1 MLFSPLTTQ
10 WSSCCGVLS
19 HAHTPSLLSLP
30 SPSSSRPKK
39 GHSCCV
45 ARNIKHFGTFLSVL
59 HHWPRVCG
67 EPAKNN
73 RCGATPSMPLQTIPT
88 CLGEHVVG
96 KRKIESCGVTFR
108 TRNVRSR
115 LPDQHTFLA
124 YRQVSVIKSFVSSA
138 KFWCLKHLRPTCHAE
153 NRRLM

>member
-1 MLFSPLTTQ
+1 MWCAQPRTHTQ
-10 WSSCCGVLS
+10 
-19 HAHTPSLLSLP
+19 PSLP
-30 SPSSSRPKK
+30 SVSLLLQTQKRALLLCLSEHQALRHFSF
-39 GHSCCV
+39 CV
-45 ARNIKHFGTFLSVL
+45 APLA
-59 HHWPRVCG
+59 RVCG

>member
-1 MLFSPLTTQ
+1 MCNRGRLSHPHTHPAFSPFR
-10 WSSCCGVLS
+10 
-19 HAHTPSLLSLP
+19 LP
-30 SPSSSRPKK
+30 PPPDPKK
-39 GHSCCV
+39 EHSCCV
-45 ARNIKHFGTFLSVL
+45 CRTHQVLRHFSFCVAPL
-59 HHWPRVCG
+59 WPRVCG
-67 EPAKNN
+67 EPTKNN
-73 RCGATPSMPLQTIPT
+73 RCRATPSMPLQTIPT

-124 YRQVSVIKSFVSSA
+124 FRQVSVIKSFVSSA